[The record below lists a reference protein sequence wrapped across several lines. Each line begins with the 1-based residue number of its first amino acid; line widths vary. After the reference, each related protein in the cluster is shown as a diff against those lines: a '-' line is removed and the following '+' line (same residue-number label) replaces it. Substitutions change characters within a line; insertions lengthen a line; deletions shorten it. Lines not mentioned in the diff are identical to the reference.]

1 MAAIRPAKM
10 TIQLFIQFSLD
21 LLDTVAS
28 VLDPIP
34 APL

>member
-1 MAAIRPAKM
+1 MAATRPARM

-21 LLDTVAS
+21 LLDTAAS
-28 VLDPIP
+28 VLDPTP